1 MRNSL
6 ISSQVRFGAL
16 ILAIS
21 SILSRLLGVL
31 RDYLFSKIFGIGEA
45 GGLFSLDAY
54 YAAFRIPDLLYTLL
68 IMSALSTAFIPL
80 YTKIK
85 ARDED
90 ESSLFASQ
98 VLNGI
103 FLVFLGVGG
112 LAFIFAPLFVPWI
125 APGLNSESLELA
137 IKLSRLMLLSP
148 LFLGI
153 SSVLQG
159 VENVEKRFW
168 GMALA
173 PLVYNL
179 SIILGAY
186 FFAPQFGVY
195 ALAGGVVLGA
205 FLHFLVQVPSI
216 LQSSFHYRLCL
227 PRLTRDIRDF
237 IRLSLP
243 RIFGMSA
250 VQIGLLVDTILA
262 SLISVGAL
270 SVYMYALNLESFPY
284 GVVAISFS
292 VAVFSTLAE
301 KALSKDRKEF
311 VVTVRDSLE
320 TILFWALPATVGL
333 FLLREPVLSLVLRGG
348 AFDETAFLLTLSSFS
363 ILVWAALPQSLIPL
377 LVRSF
382 YALSETKTPVVLSF
396 LTVFINIGLS
406 LLFTQVYTFGVPGL
420 ALSNLISSTISALL
434 LLVFLARFSQEKFF
448 QFIPLRASVNILFS
462 AGLMAL
468 AVFGLSRFT
477 YLNLLLELL
486 VLGTAGFCVYLGM
499 SRLLN
504 KGSHQ

>member
-1 MRNSL
+1 
-6 ISSQVRFGAL
+6 
-16 ILAIS
+16 
-21 SILSRLLGVL
+21 
-31 RDYLFSKIFGIGEA
+31 
-45 GGLFSLDAY
+45 
-54 YAAFRIPDLLYTLL
+54 
-68 IMSALSTAFIPL
+68 MSALSTAFIPL
-80 YTKIK
+80 YAKIK
-85 ARDED
+85 ARSEN

-103 FLVFLGVGG
+103 FLVFLGVGV
-112 LAFIFAPLFVPWI
+112 LAFLFAPLFVPLI
-125 APGLNSESLELA
+125 APGLNAESLELA
-137 IKLSRLMLLSP
+137 VNLSRLMLLSP

-159 VENVEKRFW
+159 VENVERRFW

-179 SIILGAY
+179 SIILAAY

-195 ALAGGVVLGA
+195 ALAVGVIVGA
-205 FLHFLVQVPSI
+205 FLHFLVQVPGI
-216 LQSSFHYRLCL
+216 LLSSFTYRFRL
-227 PRLTRDIRDF
+227 PRFTKEMREF

-311 VVTVRDSLE
+311 VATVRASLE
-320 TILFWALPATVGL
+320 TILFWAVPATVGL
-333 FLLREPVLSLVLRGG
+333 FLVREPVISLILRGG
-348 AFDETAFLLTLSSFS
+348 AFDESAFLLTLSSFS

-382 YALSETKTPVVLSF
+382 YALSETKIPVALSF
-396 LTVFINIGLS
+396 LTVFVNIGLS
-406 LLFTQVYTFGVPGL
+406 LLFTQVLSLGVPGL
-420 ALSNLISSTISALL
+420 ALSNLISSSISAFLL
-434 LLVFLARFSQEKFF
+434 LIFLARFSQAKFF
-448 QFIPLRASVNILFS
+448 QLIPLRESFSIFFS

-477 YLNLLLELL
+477 FPNLLLELL
-486 VLGTAGFCVYLGM
+486 ALGSAGLFVYLGM
-499 SRLLN
+499 SRVLY
-504 KGSHQ
+504 KCSQQ